1 MIKNYIKIAIRNLW
15 KYKGFSFINISGL
28 SVGIAFTILTMLFI
42 KNERSHDSS
51 YKHQADM
58 YSLVTETKK
67 TNGETQLLGRQ
78 PADLV
83 PLLKK
88 EFPEIKHVGYAFWG
102 DATITHKDKTFNEH
116 VLFASNSL
124 ISMFD
129 MEFVQGNLA
138 TALLNS
144 NEIIL
149 SEEMAKKYFGNE
161 NPIGQILR
169 FETRKGPE
177 DLFVTAV
184 AKRASENSSL
194 HFFDCMVD
202 YSKHERYNINIDNW
216 TNIEGDILL
225 QLNKETTPLSVQRKI
240 SLFLSSFRPG
250 YDMFLKSY
258 NSREKNTNMSESY
271 QFRLLPLKDVYFNT
285 SFRTRFLGQGKPRD
299 SYILAGI
306 TLLVL
311 IIACINFMILS
322 IARSANRARE
332 VGMRKVFGAA
342 RLQLMKQ
349 FWGEAFLLC
358 LVAMVAGLAIA
369 RLLLPEFNQLM
380 ARNLSLADLSN
391 GWFVACII
399 GVLVF
404 LALVAGSYPA
414 VFLSRFQPS
423 EVLKGKFKIGGN
435 NPVTKTLI
443 VFQFGLSI
451 LLVSVTIGILKQ
463 MNFIQATDPG
473 FNPANVINIRT
484 RTGFYSESPATLV
497 ERFRNRAMSSPL
509 INDVSGTGEFSFKTF
524 SWEGDEK
531 ASIIIPADEEFLNT
545 LKIELIN
552 GRNFF
557 RANLHD
563 EQKAVIVNETFLH
576 QLGLNSS
583 AIGRQLNG
591 ISDSALNGLEIIGV
605 VKDFHL
611 MSFKKRIEP
620 LMIRPMKDHDGM
632 LVRIAAGD
640 PAATLEFLQNVWKEV
655 APGKPFEYQ
664 ILDKA
669 LQSDY
674 RNDRRLKKITEF
686 SAGFAIFLACLGLIG
701 LVSIGIINRT
711 KEIGIRKVM
720 GASVKNVVVLLLED
734 FIKLILLANII
745 GLPVAYIFLNNWLQD
760 YAYRTSLSG
769 WIFLL
774 AAGLTIGTALIV
786 IGFQAIK
793 AAIANPVKS
802 LRTE

>member
-1 MIKNYIKIAIRNLW
+1 MIENYFKIALRNLL

-28 SVGIAFTILTMLFI
+28 SVGIAFSILTMLFI
-42 KNERSHDSS
+42 KNELSHDSS
-51 YKHQADM
+51 YKHQADL
-58 YSLVTETKK
+58 YFLVTETKK

-88 EFPEIKHVGYAFWG
+88 EISEIKHVSYAFWG
-102 DATITHKDKTFNEH
+102 DATITYKDKTFNEH
-116 VLFASNSL
+116 VLFSSNSL
-124 ISMFD
+124 VSMFD
-129 MEFVQGNLA
+129 MEVVQGNPA
-138 TALLNS
+138 TTLLNS

-149 SEEMAKKYFGNE
+149 SEEMATKYFGNE

-194 HFFDCMVD
+194 HSFDCMVD
-202 YSKHERYNINIDNW
+202 YSKHERYNINTDNW

-225 QLNKETTPLSVQRKI
+225 QLNAETNTLFVQQKLS
-240 SLFLSSFRPG
+240 SFLSSLRPG
-250 YDMFLKSY
+250 YDMFLKNH
-258 NSREKNTNMSESY
+258 NSREKNTRMDGSY

-349 FWGEAFLLC
+349 FWGEAFLLS
-358 LVAMVAGLAIA
+358 LVAMAAGLAIA
-369 RLLLPEFNQLM
+369 NLLLPAFNQVM
-380 ARNLSLADLSN
+380 ARNLPLTNFSN
-391 GWFVACII
+391 GWFVASII
-399 GVLVF
+399 GLLVF

-414 VFLSRFQPS
+414 IFLSRFQPS
-423 EVLKGKFKIGGN
+423 DVLKGKFKIGGN

-451 LLVSVTIGILKQ
+451 LLITVTIGILKQ
-463 MNFIQATDPG
+463 MNFIQSTDPG

-484 RTGFYSESPATLV
+484 RTGFYSGSPATLV
-497 ERFRNRAMSSPL
+497 DRFRNRAMSSPL
-509 INDVSGTGEFSFKTF
+509 ISDVSAIGEFSFKTF
-524 SWEGDEK
+524 SWQGDENS
-531 ASIIIPADEEFLNT
+531 SIIIPADEEFLNA
-545 LKIELIN
+545 LKIELVN

-557 RANLHD
+557 KANLHD

-583 AIGRQLNG
+583 AIGMELNG

-611 MSFKKRIEP
+611 MSFKKKIEP

-632 LVRIAAGD
+632 LVRIAPGND
-640 PAATLEFLQNVWKEV
+640 AASLAFLQNVWKEV

-664 ILDKA
+664 VLDKA

-674 RNDRRLKKITEF
+674 RNDMRLKKITEF
-686 SAGFAIFLACLGLIG
+686 SAGFAILLACLGLIG
-701 LVSIGIINRT
+701 LVSIGITNRT

-745 GLPVAYIFLNNWLQD
+745 GLPVAYIFLNNWLQN
-760 YAYRTSLSG
+760 YAYRATLSG
-769 WIFLL
+769 GIFVL
-774 AAGLTIGTALIV
+774 AGGLAIGTALIM
-786 IGFQAIK
+786 IGFQTIK